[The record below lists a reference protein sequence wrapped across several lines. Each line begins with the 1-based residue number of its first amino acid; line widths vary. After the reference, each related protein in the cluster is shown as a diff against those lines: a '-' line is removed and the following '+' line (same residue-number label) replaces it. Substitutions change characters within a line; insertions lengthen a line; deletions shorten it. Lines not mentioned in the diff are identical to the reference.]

1 MDMNRVFNL
10 NMSIGHA
17 NRKKRDMDAAI
28 ESFSKAIEISPDN
41 PDGYEHRG
49 HAFSERY
56 RHSQKP
62 NDIDLAIQDFRQ
74 ALNLLTSGL

>member
-17 NRKKRDMDAAI
+17 NRRKRDMDAAI

-41 PDGYEHRG
+41 PDNIKISYLIGIDALMRRKRRG
-49 HAFSERY
+49 
-56 RHSQKP
+56 QILMNP
-62 NDIDLAIQDFRQ
+62 
-74 ALNLLTSGL
+74 LLILKNHLT